1 MKITHSY
8 LLVFIL
14 FLASCGQRQVQE
26 NAEST
31 TAPEWKQLFNGED
44 MDDWIIKISKHELG
58 ENFKN
63 TFRVEEGLMKVRYD
77 GYEAFDQQ
85 YGHIFFKE
93 PFSYY
98 VLRLEYRFVGEQAP
112 GGEGWAYRN
121 SGAML
126 HSQDP
131 KTMLKDQ
138 DFPISVEG
146 QLLGGDGV
154 NDRPTSNLCTPGTHV
169 VIQGELFEPH
179 CINSNSRTYHGD
191 RWVTAEFMV
200 LGDSIVH
207 HILEGRSVMSYEK
220 PQIGGGNVNP
230 YDPEVKVD
238 GKLLDSGY
246 ISLQS
251 ESHPVDFRKIEILD
265 LSAYGK
271 QPDKLVEYLKVNG
284 YDAFTGEN

>member
-1 MKITHSY
+1 MKILYTY
-8 LLVFIL
+8 LLVFSFIL
-14 FLASCGQRQVQE
+14 TSCGQRQAQE
-26 NAEST
+26 SSSVDA
-31 TAPEWKQLFNGED
+31 APEWKQLFNGED
-44 MDDWIIKISKHELG
+44 LDDWIIKISKHELG

-63 TFRVEEGLMKVRYD
+63 TFRVEEGMMKVRYD
-77 GYEAFDQQ
+77 GYEDFDQQ
-85 YGHIFFKE
+85 YGHIFYKE
-93 PFSYY
+93 PFSHY
-98 VLRLEYRFVGEQAP
+98 VLRVEYRFVGEQAP
-112 GGEGWAYRN
+112 GGEGWAFRN

-131 KTMLKDQ
+131 NTMLKDQ

-146 QLLGGDGV
+146 QMLGGDGV

-169 VIQGELFEPH
+169 VINGELFEPH

-230 YDPEVKVD
+230 YDPEVKID
-238 GKLLDSGY
+238 GKLLNSGY

-251 ESHPVDFRKIEILD
+251 ESHPIDFKRVEILD
-265 LSAYGK
+265 LSAYGD
-271 QPDKLVEYLKVNG
+271 QPDKLTEYLKIQG
-284 YDAFTGEN
+284 YDAFTGED

>member
-1 MKITHSY
+1 MT
-8 LLVFIL
+8 
-14 FLASCGQRQVQE
+14 SCGQRQAQE
-26 NAEST
+26 SASVDP
-31 TAPEWKQLFNGED
+31 APEWKQLFNGED
-44 MDDWIIKISKHELG
+44 LDDWIIKISKHELG

-63 TFRVEEGLMKVRYD
+63 TFRVEEGMMKVRYD
-77 GYEAFDQQ
+77 GYEDFDQQ
-85 YGHIFFKE
+85 YGHIFYKE
-93 PFSYY
+93 PFSHY
-98 VLRLEYRFVGEQAP
+98 VLRVEYRFVGEQAA
-112 GGEGWAYRN
+112 GGEGWAFRN

-131 KTMLKDQ
+131 NTMLKDQ

-146 QLLGGDGV
+146 QMLGGDGV

-169 VIQGELFEPH
+169 VINGELFEPH
-179 CINSNSRTYHGD
+179 CINSSSRTYHGD

-230 YDPEVKVD
+230 YDPEVKID
-238 GKLLDSGY
+238 GKLLNSGY

-251 ESHPVDFRKIEILD
+251 ESHPIDFKRVEILD
-265 LSAYGK
+265 LSAYGD
-271 QPDKLVEYLKVNG
+271 QPDKLTEYLKIHG
-284 YDAFTGEN
+284 FDAFTGED